1 MNRWIRYIATRLLY
15 MALTLFVIAS
25 VTFFLM
31 STLPG
36 TPYNNQ
42 DKLTELQLATLNVK
56 YGFDKPL
63 LVRYGNYMRNILHG
77 DFGISLQFSD
87 QPVASLLGSRIGPSI
102 QLGLQAVVFGTII
115 GTIMGA
121 IAAMKQNTFVDVFCQ
136 LFAIT
141 GRSVPNFV
149 VAVILQFIFAVTLNW
164 LPIGLWNDG
173 FRSTILPTLALSI
186 SPMADAARFIRTE
199 MVEVLSSDYIELARA
214 KGMGE
219 IRIAFTHGLRNAL
232 IPLIT
237 FLQDAWRR
245 LRKNKA
251 AVFCMTLLL
260 VIILIALLA
269 PVLAPY
275 PPNEQHIPYA
285 NLPPCIPGV
294 SIPGV
299 DGTISFRGNRVDRY
313 AMAGVPD
320 DVNFLFGTDEFGRD
334 LFSRT
339 LYGTRISLLI
349 AFVAVLLD
357 LSIGV
362 VYGLT
367 SAMKG
372 GRADLLMQ
380 RILEMLSGIPSL
392 VLVVLMLLVFEPG
405 VFSIILALVISSWI
419 PMARVVR
426 AQTLRIK
433 QMEYVQ
439 AARALGCTN
448 AKIALSHVLP
458 NISGVVIVRAMFSIP
473 SAIFF
478 ETFLSFL
485 GVGMKIPNASLGTLL
500 NGGYKVFKLY
510 PYQMFIPAAILCVI
524 MLSFNLFADGLRDA
538 FDPKMKE

>member
-1 MNRWIRYIATRLLY
+1 MNRWIRFIATRLLY

-31 STLPG
+31 SALPG

-42 DKLTELQLATLNVK
+42 DKLTELQLATLNAK

-214 KGMGE
+214 RGMGE

-237 FLQDAWRR
+237 TLGP
-245 LRKNKA
+245 
-251 AVFCMTLLL
+251 MTVSLMTGSL
-260 VIILIALLA
+260 VVENIFA
-269 PVLAPY
+269 
-275 PPNEQHIPYA
+275 
-285 NLPPCIPGV
+285 IPGIGEQFTK
-294 SIPGV
+294 SILSN
-299 DGTISFRGNRVDRY
+299 DYYTI
-313 AMAGVPD
+313 MAV
-320 DVNFLFGTDEFGRD
+320 TI
-334 LFSRT
+334 
-339 LYGTRISLLI
+339 LYSTML
-349 AFVAVLLD
+349 VAVIFVTD
-357 LSIGV
+357 
-362 VYGLT
+362 
-367 SAMKG
+367 
-372 GRADLLMQ
+372 
-380 RILEMLSGIPSL
+380 ILYQLIDP
-392 VLVVLMLLVFEPG
+392 
-405 VFSIILALVISSWI
+405 
-419 PMARVVR
+419 RVRVEE
-426 AQTLRIK
+426 K
-433 QMEYVQ
+433 
-439 AARALGCTN
+439 
-448 AKIALSHVLP
+448 H
-458 NISGVVIVRAMFSIP
+458 
-473 SAIFF
+473 
-478 ETFLSFL
+478 
-485 GVGMKIPNASLGTLL
+485 
-500 NGGYKVFKLY
+500 
-510 PYQMFIPAAILCVI
+510 
-524 MLSFNLFADGLRDA
+524 
-538 FDPKMKE
+538 